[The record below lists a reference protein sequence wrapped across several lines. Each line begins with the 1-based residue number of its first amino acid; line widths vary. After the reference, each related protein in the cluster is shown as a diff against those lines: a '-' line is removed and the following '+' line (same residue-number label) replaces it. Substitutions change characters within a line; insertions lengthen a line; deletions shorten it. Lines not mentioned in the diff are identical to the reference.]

1 MEENELFTY
10 LSDLKCNALAAE
22 KVRFYLLSNLQST
35 DQISTK
41 TARLNISALATHTS
55 VDRQLFYKGRG
66 PEELISLVNW
76 ANTYYAPFILSQ
88 KIGTT
93 KVKIKKS
100 NKYELAAKRLAAE
113 NLLLKA
119 EIKKLE
125 HIRSLI
131 LSNKPVIIE
140 PC

>member
-10 LSDLKCNALAAE
+10 LSELKCIALAAE
-22 KVRFYLLSNLQST
+22 KVRCYLLSNLQST

-41 TARLNISALATHTS
+41 VTRLNISALASHTAT
-55 VDRQLFYKGRG
+55 DRQLFYKGRG
-66 PEELISLVNW
+66 PVELINLVSW

-93 KVKIKKS
+93 KVAIKKI
-100 NKYELAAKRLAAE
+100 NKFELDAKRLAAE